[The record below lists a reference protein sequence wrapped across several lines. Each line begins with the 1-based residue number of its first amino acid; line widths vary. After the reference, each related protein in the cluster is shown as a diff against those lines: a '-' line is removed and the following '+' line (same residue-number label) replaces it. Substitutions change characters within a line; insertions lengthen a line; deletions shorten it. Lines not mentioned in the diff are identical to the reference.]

1 MWAIVQ
7 VVTSYLN
14 HVVSACVM
22 NQSRGHWLL
31 LNALTIAIA
40 LPMNMKLSYCNFIV
54 GLKSLTNLKS
64 FIFCT

>member
-14 HVVSACVM
+14 HVVSTCAM

-31 LNALTIAIA
+31 LNALTIVIT
-40 LPMNMKLSYCNFIV
+40 LPINMEAKL
-54 GLKSLTNLKS
+54 L
-64 FIFCT
+64 